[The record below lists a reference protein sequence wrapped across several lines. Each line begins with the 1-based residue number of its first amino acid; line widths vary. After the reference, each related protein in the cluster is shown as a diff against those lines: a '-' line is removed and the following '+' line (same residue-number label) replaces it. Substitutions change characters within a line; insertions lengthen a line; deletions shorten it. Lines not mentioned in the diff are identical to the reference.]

1 MVGGQKGQEM
11 NWKAGD
17 KDCGLDV
24 GGHFSPLARELES
37 EGLESKLCRVWAGCV
52 PGSCVCISLVVLCVG
67 RRLWGVLSAGQGV
80 LIWAVLHGRGQ

>member
-24 GGHFSPLARELES
+24 GGHFSLLARELES
-37 EGLESKLCRVWAGCV
+37 ESLESKLCWVWAGKLCAHK
-52 PGSCVCISLVVLCVG
+52 PGRAVCGVYSALDRVCSWGLFCMAVG
-67 RRLWGVLSAGQGV
+67 SESQRP
-80 LIWAVLHGRGQ
+80 